1 MYDYAL
7 EYELVDRNYA
17 RTFNISDDVLDEVEQ
32 NKHSHIIF
40 TENEIKI
47 LWENIEKVKF
57 TDWIIIQI
65 YMGWR
70 PQELSILKLADV
82 DLENW
87 TITGGM
93 KTDAGKQRTV
103 PIHSK
108 IKEYIKRNYDFAI
121 TVGSEYLLNDKGQ
134 THAGVW
140 KISYDKYAKRF
151 DKVIKALSL
160 NPEHRP
166 HDPRK
171 TFVTRAKKAGINDDA
186 IKAIIGHKA
195 SDITESAYTDRNI
208 EWLRSDI
215 EKIV

>member
-17 RTFNISDDVLDEVEQ
+17 HTFDISDDVMDKVEQ

-65 YMGWR
+65 YMEWR

-87 TITGGM
+87 TIT
-93 KTDAGKQRTV
+93 
-103 PIHSK
+103 P
-108 IKEYIKRNYDFAI
+108 
-121 TVGSEYLLNDKGQ
+121 
-134 THAGVW
+134 
-140 KISYDKYAKRF
+140 
-151 DKVIKALSL
+151 
-160 NPEHRP
+160 
-166 HDPRK
+166 
-171 TFVTRAKKAGINDDA
+171 
-186 IKAIIGHKA
+186 
-195 SDITESAYTDRNI
+195 
-208 EWLRSDI
+208 
-215 EKIV
+215 